1 MTLKE
6 MSEKVYRA
14 DERFFD
20 ERIVRLRGQ
29 LHCAVSQEE
38 RRALRARIGELRLL
52 RRQSREVAE
61 VTGRYY
67 ERGYHRDERYTL

>member
-14 DERFFD
+14 DERVFD
-20 ERIVRLRGQ
+20 ERIVWLRGQ
-29 LHCAVSQEE
+29 LRAAGSQEE
-38 RRALRARIGELRLL
+38 KQALRVRIGELRLL